1 MADAPLAIRILIAPT
16 NLARGKRWGDFF
28 FATSLK
34 KAFEAEGFEAR
45 VVARDGWYSDVRD
58 GEADVF
64 LRGFGGFEP
73 IAGRPS
79 VMWIISHPGNIQTDE
94 MKLYDHVFCAST
106 LHRRPIARAIGRHKV
121 SALLQA
127 TDPEIMRPYDDPTPH
142 DLLFVGINRR
152 GGRPSLKLAHDAGMD
167 VAVYG
172 AGWAAHEDF
181 ARYHIADLI
190 PNEELGRYYAGAGAV
205 LNDHWRDMRLSGYIS
220 NRVFDVLACGRPL
233 VTDTIK
239 GLPEAFE
246 PWVYKWSNAD
256 EFRDAVTAAL
266 SETDEKRAARLE
278 FSEIMRAEHSFRDR
292 ARQIADKVH
301 EIMG

>member
-1 MADAPLAIRILIAPT
+1 MAGSPLAFRIMIAPA
-16 NLARGKRWGDFF
+16 NLARGKRWGDYF
-28 FATSLK
+28 FASSLQ
-34 KAFEAEGFEAR
+34 KAFEAEGHQAR
-45 VVARDGWYSDVRD
+45 IVARDGWHSDLKD
-58 GEADVF
+58 QEADIF

-79 VMWIISHPGNIQTDE
+79 VMWIISHPGNIQPDE

-106 LHRRPIARAIGRHKV
+106 VHRRPIARVIGRHKV

-127 TDPEIMRPYDDPTPH
+127 TDPEIMRPYDDPVSH

-167 VAVYG
+167 VALYG
-172 AGWAAHEDF
+172 AGWANHEDF
-181 ARYHIADLI
+181 GKYHISDLI
-190 PNEELGRYYAGAGAV
+190 PNVELGRYYAGAGAV

-246 PWVYKWSNAD
+246 PWVYKWSNAE
-256 EFRDAVTAAL
+256 EFSDAVTAAL
-266 SETDEKRAARLE
+266 SESAEKRAARLNFAE
-278 FSEIMRAEHSFRDR
+278 TVRAEHSFCDR
-292 ARQIADKVH
+292 ARQIARKVH